1 MLGTIAFIIAAST
14 LAFTI
19 LMSLFGSFNL
29 VSLGF
34 IVIIFNIIQWLIA
47 PYLINAMYKVKEV
60 TNTSSPKLYR
70 IVQNLSAK
78 SGLKMPK
85 VMIANIPIPN
95 AFAYGSPLKGNHVAV
110 TKGLLNTLE
119 EEEVEAVVGHELGHL
134 KHKDVQVM
142 MFASLL
148 PAVFYFIGYSFM
160 MSAMFGGGSRRGEG
174 GAAPV
179 LIGVASMAIY
189 WILSLFVLGLSRL
202 REYYADQHSASIVED
217 GPRKLSEG
225 LAKIVSSNAQ
235 AKMQQ
240 RRTSSNNS
248 FKTLFI
254 DDPDSAENDLA
265 GMAQIQWMM
274 TDQQLVRKVLSRK
287 VSSMDSIL
295 ELFSSHPNI
304 VKRLTALHKM
314 A

>member
-1 MLGTIAFIIAAST
+1 MNLFKLRLSMLGTVAFIIAAST

-19 LMSLFGSFNL
+19 IMSLVGSFNL
-29 VSLGF
+29 ISLGF

-70 IVQNLSAK
+70 MVQNLSTK

-95 AFAYGSPLKGNHVAV
+95 AFAYGSPLKGNHVAL

-119 EEEVEAVVGHELGHL
+119 EEEVEAVIGHELGHL
-134 KHKDVQVM
+134 KHRDVQVM

-160 MSAMFGGGSRRGEG
+160 ISAMFGGGSRRGEG
-174 GAAPV
+174 GAAPI

-189 WILSLFVLGLSRL
+189 WILSLFVLG
-202 REYYADQHSASIVED
+202 
-217 GPRKLSEG
+217 
-225 LAKIVSSNAQ
+225 
-235 AKMQQ
+235 
-240 RRTSSNNS
+240 
-248 FKTLFI
+248 
-254 DDPDSAENDLA
+254 
-265 GMAQIQWMM
+265 
-274 TDQQLVRKVLSRK
+274 
-287 VSSMDSIL
+287 
-295 ELFSSHPNI
+295 
-304 VKRLTALHKM
+304 
-314 A
+314 